1 MTAHIYIIKENH
13 AIMNSK
19 FIAFVAIALMVVSA
33 ASVAV
38 YSDDSDA
45 AETTPIT
52 GQFVNDDDEN
62 PLQIFSKMFSTKYA
76 ALAKFTLNS
85 KIDQTGNVVI
95 NVKANADIEGTA
107 YGLVYTV
114 DKNGKEN
121 PVTITKFPENVK
133 DLGDNVFSTS
143 VKTVSKV
150 ATVDFG
156 IDSSVINN
164 YMNGAEKCVFYAVF
178 AYDYEGPLEASMT
191 FMVGD
196 KIISNTLTL
205 VENAIT
211 GESIKIS
218 ELPSELGK
226 IAESKNNAF
235 AGRFDLNKKLDV
247 NDLRTVCAEVKVSN
261 DVTADIYAVAVD
273 KDGNTVKYDGI
284 NAVYS
289 LENKKLS
296 GTTELG
302 ADAKISVSQLADKV
316 GGSLYVLVIFD
327 KKVDN
332 FSATGTFMADDHTPI
347 SQEFKFAIGGTQKDA
362 KINGNDVKVTENNVI
377 AGTNSMNLGDVTIT
391 IDNDGNIA
399 SITYV
404 EGDAVLNDAMKDKVD
419 TIIAGA
425 ISDKKMIFDFGIIYA
440 DGATSTKSVMTM
452 AIDISQFELK
462 DGQKLAIKC
471 IGSDGKVINNAAT
484 ITNDGIITFNHN
496 STYMVYVVED
506 VKESSTT
513 ALALGAVIAVIC
525 IIAAVLSVYVTA
537 RKN

>member
-1 MTAHIYIIKENH
+1 
-13 AIMNSK
+13 MNSK

-45 AETTPIT
+45 AEATPIT
-52 GQFVNDDDEN
+52 GQFVNDDDET
-62 PLQIFSKMFSTKYA
+62 PLQIFSKLFSTDYA

-85 KIDQTGNVVI
+85 KIDQTGDVVI
-95 NVKANADIEGTA
+95 KVKSNADITGTA

-114 DKNGKEN
+114 DKDGNKN
-121 PVTITKFPENVK
+121 DVTLTLPEGVK
-133 DLGDNVFSTS
+133 DEENNVFSTS
-143 VKTVSKV
+143 VKTVSGA

-164 YMNGAEKCVFYAVF
+164 YLNGAEKCVFYAAF
-178 AYDYEGPLEASMT
+178 AYDYEGAFEASMT

-196 KIISNTLTL
+196 KEISNTLTL
-205 VENAIT
+205 VEDAIT

-218 ELPSELGK
+218 ELPSELSK
-226 IAESKNNAF
+226 YAESKNNAF

-247 NDLRTVCAEVKVSN
+247 NDLRTVCAEVTVSN

-273 KDGNTVKYDGI
+273 KDGKTVKYDGT

-296 GTTELG
+296 KTTELG
-302 ADAKISVSQLADKV
+302 KDAGISVSQLADKV

-327 KKVDN
+327 KNVDN
-332 FSATGTFMADDHTPI
+332 ISATGKFMADDYTPI
-347 SQEFKFAIGGTQKDA
+347 SQEFKFTIGGAQKDA
-362 KINGNDVKVTENNVI
+362 EINGNNVKVTENDVI
-377 AGTNSMNLGDVTIT
+377 AGTNSMNIGDVTIT
-391 IDNDGNIA
+391 VDNDGKIA

-404 EGDAVLNDAMKDKVD
+404 EGEAILNSAMKDKVD
-419 TIIAGA
+419 TIIADA
-425 ISDKKMIFDFGIIYA
+425 ASNKKMIFDFGINYV
-440 DGATSTKSVMTM
+440 DGATSTESVMTM

-525 IIAAVLSVYVTA
+525 VIAAVLSVYVIA